1 MKNIVEILSEIGITI
16 PEEKQTDFNRQVS
29 ENYKTI
35 AEHEKKIAKVEAD
48 RDKWKGD
55 AETAAETLK
64 QFESVD
70 VAKIQEQLNEYKR
83 KAETA
88 EADYKKKIEERDFAD
103 ALKAELDKVKFS
115 SESAKKSVIAE
126 IQNAGLKMVDGKII
140 GLNDM
145 IETIKKSDASAFVD
159 EEQQNAEKNKASF
172 TTSMGKGSG
181 TKYAN
186 KEEIMKIKDSGER
199 QKAIAENLE
208 LFGIEKE

>member
-1 MKNIVEILSEIGITI
+1 MQNINEILSELGITI
-16 PEEKQTDFNRQVS
+16 PEDKQTEFNRKVA

-70 VAKIQEQLNEYKR
+70 VAAIQAQLNEYKK

-88 EADYKKKIEERDFAD
+88 ETEYKKQIEQRDFAD
-103 ALKAELDKVKFS
+103 ALKSELDGIKFT
-115 SESAKKSVIAE
+115 SEYAKKSVMAE

-140 GLNDM
+140 GLHDM
-145 IETIKKSDASAFVD
+145 IETIKKADAGAFVD

-186 KEEIMKIKDSGER
+186 KEEILKIKDATER
-199 QKAIAENLE
+199 QEAIASHLDW
-208 LFGIEKE
+208 FAS